1 MRMLKE
7 DDEND
12 VEVTW
17 EDQQKINAFS
27 RLNSRLADVEHDLKE
42 LQDQRE
48 ACDDLNVEIE
58 LVDEDEAVLY
68 KIGDAFVS
76 VLQPRALELLEADT
90 ARLDQDISKLKDV
103 VDDCEREMDK
113 LKIDLYAKFGKS
125 NISALR
131 LLPGFLTA
139 CSPNTCDVTDHL
151 CSLSIDLERD

>member
-90 ARLDQDISKLKDV
+90 ARLDQDISKLKDI

-125 NISALR
+125 NI
-131 LLPGFLTA
+131 
-139 CSPNTCDVTDHL
+139 N
-151 CSLSIDLERD
+151 LERD